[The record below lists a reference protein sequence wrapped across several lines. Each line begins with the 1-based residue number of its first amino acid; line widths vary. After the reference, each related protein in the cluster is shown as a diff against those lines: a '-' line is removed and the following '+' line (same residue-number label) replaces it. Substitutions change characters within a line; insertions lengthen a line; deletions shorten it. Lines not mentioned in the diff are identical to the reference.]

1 MVALSHKAKQYAW
14 FALKV
19 FILFL
24 AFWFVHQRLAEQ
36 PFPILKMLYSKFQWD
51 MLPSCL
57 LFLLLATI
65 NWSLEIVKWQKVSAV
80 VKKLSFQEAT
90 RQSLV
95 ALTVSLA
102 TPSRIGEYGAK
113 AYFFNVADR
122 KKILLL
128 TLFSNSAQMMVTVIL
143 GVLGFILIEHT
154 LVLSWAPFKMLGFIG
169 VVLVLLVTGY
179 FFRKKE
185 LMVKGFTIHNVYIYF
200 KKLPGSLWITTFGLS
215 LLRYFTFATL
225 FYLILLF
232 FGGQI
237 EFLDAIPYLFLMY
250 LLVSIVPMFMIFD
263 VVIRGSVAVWLFGF
277 LGINEMIVL
286 ATVLVMWLLNFVI
299 PAIFGSFLLLKSPN
313 K

>member
-1 MVALSHKAKQYAW
+1 MVALFHKAKQYGW

-24 AFWFVHQRLAEQ
+24 AFWFVYQRLADQ
-36 PFPILKMLYSKFQWD
+36 PFPLFKMLYSKLQWD
-51 MLPSCL
+51 RVPYGL
-57 LFLLLATI
+57 LFLFLALT
-65 NWSLEIVKWQKVSAV
+65 NWSLEIVKWQKVSAG
-80 VKKLSFQEAT
+80 VKRLSFREAA

-102 TPSRIGEYGAK
+102 TPNRIGEYGAK
-113 AYFFNVADR
+113 AYFFDVADR

-128 TLFSNSAQMMVTVIL
+128 TLFSNGAQMMVTV
-143 GVLGFILIEHT
+143 VLGFLGIILIEYS
-154 LVLSWAPFKMLGFIG
+154 LELSWAPSKMLGFMG
-169 VVLVLLVTGY
+169 VVLVLLLTGY

-185 LMVKGFTIHNVYIYF
+185 LMVKGFTLHNVFVYY
-200 KKLPGSLWITTFGLS
+200 KKLPISLWIITFGLS
-215 LLRYFTFATL
+215 SLRYLCFAIL
-225 FYLILLF
+225 FYLLLLF
-232 FGGQI
+232 FGG
-237 EFLDAIPYLFLMY
+237 ELAFFVALPYIFTMY

-263 VVIRGSVAVWLFGF
+263 VVIRSSVAVWLFDF
-277 LGINEMIVL
+277 LGIPEMIVL